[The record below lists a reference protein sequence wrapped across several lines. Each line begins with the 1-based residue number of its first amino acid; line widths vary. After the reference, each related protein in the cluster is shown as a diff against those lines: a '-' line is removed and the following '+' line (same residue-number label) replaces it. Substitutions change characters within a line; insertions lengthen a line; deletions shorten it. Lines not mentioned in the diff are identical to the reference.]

1 MAMEMDGDYDGSG
14 ADSAL
19 EVTSLYPT
27 AGSSVPVEA
36 TPAQLAAWP
45 VVVPADGV
53 RGGGL
58 VVFSVEAKKRS

>member
-1 MAMEMDGDYDGSG
+1 
-14 ADSAL
+14 
-19 EVTSLYPT
+19 
-27 AGSSVPVEA
+27 VPVEA